1 VQLIVKPSL
10 SKAWNDGHC
19 CKPSQKLNHLLIAHG
34 SLDDGAR
41 KSSVGSAESA
51 ESTLTTPQV
60 DVESATD
67 RSSGMKASPLSVR
80 FASLAVLLSARDL
93 ASISPY
99 CGELE
104 QIEGVKYNHLTD
116 DRKRTLKQEQ

>member
-1 VQLIVKPSL
+1 MRRTVRGKVLCSL
-10 SKAWNDGHC
+10 WLSHRFQKLWDDGHC
-19 CKPSQKLNHLLIAHG
+19 CKLPQKLNHLLIAHG
-34 SLDDGAR
+34 SFDDGAR
-41 KSSVGSAESA
+41 KSSVGSTEST

-67 RSSGMKASPLSVR
+67 RSSGMKASLLSVS

-93 ASISPY
+93 ASISRY

-104 QIEGVKYNHLTD
+104 
-116 DRKRTLKQEQ
+116 